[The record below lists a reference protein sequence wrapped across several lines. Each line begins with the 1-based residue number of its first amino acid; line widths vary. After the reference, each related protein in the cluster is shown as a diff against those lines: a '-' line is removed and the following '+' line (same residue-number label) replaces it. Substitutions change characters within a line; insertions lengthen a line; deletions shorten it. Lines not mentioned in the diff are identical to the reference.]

1 MALAGIGIPRND
13 VVGVAIL
20 GVAGLIELLANVA
33 ELLLYEVNLPPDA
46 ECYTQKRIENDEEQ
60 DEN

>member
-1 MALAGIGIPRND
+1 L
-13 VVGVAIL
+13 
-20 GVAGLIELLANVA
+20 
-33 ELLLYEVNLPPDA
+33 VNLPPDA